1 MPKLVLASTN
11 KGKIE
16 ELRELLTDLPY
27 ELVGLTDY
35 PGISEIEED
44 GNTFAENA
52 LIKARFVADHTG
64 ELTLADDSGLEVDA
78 LNGEPG
84 VYSARYGQPGWSDR
98 DRYLFL
104 LERLQ
109 GVSLEERTARFRSAL
124 ALVDPRNHRIEQVD
138 GTVEGVILDSPRGEH
153 GFGYDP
159 VFFIPELG
167 KTMAELTGEE
177 KNRFSHRG
185 RAVQK
190 MISLLKRAMNQ
201 EKVP

>member
-11 KGKIE
+11 KGKVLE
-16 ELRELLTDLPY
+16 FRELFAELPLDL
-27 ELVGLTDY
+27 LSLADFS
-35 PGISEIEED
+35 GISEIEED

-52 LIKARFVADHTG
+52 LIKARAVANYTG

-84 VYSARYGQPGWSDR
+84 VYSARYGQPGWNDR
-98 DRYLFL
+98 DRYQFL
-104 LERLQ
+104 LEKLQ
-109 GVSLEERTARFRSAL
+109 GVPSEKKTARFRCAI
-124 ALVDPRNHRIEQVD
+124 ALVDPQNNRIEQVD
-138 GTVEGVILDSPRGEH
+138 GTVEGVILDSPRGDH

-159 VFFIPELG
+159 VFIIPELG
-167 KTMAELTGEE
+167 KTIAELTGEE

-190 MISLLKRAMNQ
+190 MIPLLK
-201 EKVP
+201 EL

>member
-11 KGKIE
+11 KGKILE
-16 ELRELLTDLPY
+16 FRELLADLPW
-27 ELVGLTDY
+27 ELVSLADF
-35 PGISEIEED
+35 PGAPEIIEN
-44 GNTFAENA
+44 GGTFAENA
-52 LIKARFVADHTG
+52 LIKASTIAKYSG

-84 VYSARYGQPGWSDR
+84 VYSARYGQPGWNDR
-98 DRYLFL
+98 ERYQFL
-104 LERLQ
+104 LEKLR
-109 GVSLEERTARFRSAL
+109 GIPVEKRTARFRCAV
-124 ALVDPRNHRIEQVD
+124 ALVDPQNNRVEQVD
-138 GTVEGVILDSPRGEH
+138 GTVEGVILGGPRGDH

-167 KTMAELTGEE
+167 KTMAELTGED

-190 MISLLKRAMNQ
+190 LIAHLK
-201 EKVP
+201 EL

>member
-1 MPKLVLASTN
+1 MLPKLVLASTN
-11 KGKIE
+11 KGKILE
-16 ELRELLTDLPY
+16 FREILAELPLEI
-27 ELVGLTDY
+27 VGLADFSAV
-35 PGISEIEED
+35 PEIIED
-44 GNTFAENA
+44 GATFAENA
-52 LIKARFVADHTG
+52 VIKAKTIAEATG

-98 DRYLFL
+98 ERYQFL
-104 LERLQ
+104 LEKMR
-109 GVSLEERTARFRSAL
+109 GIPVGKRTARFRCAV
-124 ALVDPRNHRIEQVD
+124 AIVDPQNNRIEQVD
-138 GTVEGVILDSPRGEH
+138 GTVEGVILDSPRGDH

-159 VFFIPELG
+159 VFLIPELG

-190 MISLLKRAMNQ
+190 LIAHLK
-201 EKVP
+201 EL

>member
-11 KGKIE
+11 KGKVLE
-16 ELRELLTDLPY
+16 FRELFAELPLDL
-27 ELVGLTDY
+27 LSLADFS
-35 PGISEIEED
+35 GIPEIEED

-52 LIKARFVADHTG
+52 LIKARAVANYTG

-84 VYSARYGQPGWSDR
+84 VYSARYGQPGWNDR
-98 DRYLFL
+98 DRYQFL
-104 LERLQ
+104 LEKLQ
-109 GVSLEERTARFRSAL
+109 GVPSEKKTARFRCAI
-124 ALVDPRNHRIEQVD
+124 ALVDPQNNRIEQVD
-138 GTVEGVILDSPRGEH
+138 GTVEGVILDSPRGDH

-159 VFFIPELG
+159 VFIIPELG

-190 MISLLKRAMNQ
+190 MIPLLK
-201 EKVP
+201 EL